1 MIINVKVEFIIKSC
15 VQMLSSPKFGLCL
28 FLRFYL
34 LAQTCSSVLIFGI
47 LALKSVIL
55 KSVFLSWL
63 DESLIGCVNRV
74 LGGDWLVG
82 YKKDKRTS
90 FSLSG
95 WPQLSSSSCQWQ
107 LVRLYHFLPLP
118 EITYYHLRHT
128 RQPSSVTNSEAW
140 SQSLSI
146 STPFFRF

>member
-1 MIINVKVEFIIKSC
+1 MYLLLLPPIKTKKKFSLLHERNRYWAHISGSYYKKTNRVIINVKVEFIIKSC

-95 WPQLSSSSCQWQ
+95 WPQLSSSSCQ
-107 LVRLYHFLPLP
+107 
-118 EITYYHLRHT
+118 
-128 RQPSSVTNSEAW
+128 
-140 SQSLSI
+140 
-146 STPFFRF
+146 